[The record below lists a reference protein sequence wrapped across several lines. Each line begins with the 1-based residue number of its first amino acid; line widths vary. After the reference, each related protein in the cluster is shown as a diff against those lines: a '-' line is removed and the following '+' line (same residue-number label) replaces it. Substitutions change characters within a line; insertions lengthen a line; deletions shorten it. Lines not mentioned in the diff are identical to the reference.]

1 MSSETVKVQVEA
13 ALVVVDGDCQYVLFS
28 VTVLPHLVTLSFK
41 NGNANLLFKEIDK
54 EIGQSTY

>member
-1 MSSETVKVQVEA
+1 MSSETVKVQVEG

-28 VTVLPHLVTLSFK
+28 VTVLPHLVTLSL

>member
-1 MSSETVKVQVEA
+1 VSSETVKVQVEA

-28 VTVLPHLVTLSFK
+28 VTVLPHLVILSL
-41 NGNANLLFKEIDK
+41 NGSVNLLFKEIDK

>member
-1 MSSETVKVQVEA
+1 VSSETVKVQVEA

-28 VTVLPHLVTLSFK
+28 VTVLPHLVTLSL

-54 EIGQSTY
+54 